1 MLSIQNLRGLNQMK
15 NWHIELMA
23 QILILGLLF
32 VGLIFSINQ
41 MDKQTEKIKSIYKF
55 EEIR

>member
-1 MLSIQNLRGLNQMK
+1 MK